1 MNGGCGFLQVIE
13 ETSGLVRNS
22 AKVVRADGNVNQ
34 SIDGEKTFTSN
45 LAAQS
50 NLTTFTQIGTNG
62 IITMSNN
69 TNNSG
74 LHLGTGPI
82 TLLEDGTG
90 VKCSGHLNIGSGS
103 TYQIN
108 GTQITTSALSDN
120 NVIVKN
126 NQSNTFSSA
135 QTLNGSAIFGVS
147 GSNASQATFG
157 ESGATQFSLGKTTAT
172 SSSLDLHTDTT
183 TADISVSFG
192 TGSGL
197 TIPMRITD
205 DTVEVSS
212 STDTEA
218 SMRYKT
224 SSYAGSANAT
234 PVNEVVTRADVSAF
248 LSSAGTSNSVKL
260 NILEAGGGT
269 GFDGSSTS
277 LTINHLNP
285 VVIKATKHIPD
296 GSGGYQAHPAG
307 TLNTFDVDC
316 LCECNN
322 GLTVSGSAQNFLARG
337 GVTNGDAIADV
348 QVAINQLLT
357 RSPTSWS
364 PDFLDVG
371 INGSGATVEMS
382 AGLAIS
388 IQPTLIRTRYG
399 TDGSGNAIYKIEARG
414 RIQNSGGNFSTS
426 TILFNAPSGY
436 RASQEHNFIA
446 QGHTGVAQARIDVAT
461 NGNITL
467 ITNGS
472 DALAFV
478 NLSTISY
485 WTT

>member
-1 MNGGCGFLQVIE
+1 
-13 ETSGLVRNS
+13 
-22 AKVVRADGNVNQ
+22 
-34 SIDGEKTFTSN
+34 
-45 LAAQS
+45 
-50 NLTTFTQIGTNG
+50 
-62 IITMSNN
+62 
-69 TNNSG
+69 
-74 LHLGTGPI
+74 
-82 TLLEDGTG
+82 
-90 VKCSGHLNIGSGS
+90 
-103 TYQIN
+103 
-108 GTQITTSALSDN
+108 
-120 NVIVKN
+120 
-126 NQSNTFSSA
+126 
-135 QTLNGSAIFGVS
+135 
-147 GSNASQATFG
+147 
-157 ESGATQFSLGKTTAT
+157 
-172 SSSLDLHTDTT
+172 
-183 TADISVSFG
+183 
-192 TGSGL
+192 
-197 TIPMRITD
+197 
-205 DTVEVSS
+205 
-212 STDTEA
+212 
-218 SMRYKT
+218 
-224 SSYAGSANAT
+224 
-234 PVNEVVTRADVSAF
+234 
-248 LSSAGTSNSVKL
+248 
-260 NILEAGGGT
+260 LEAGGGT

-285 VVIKATKHIPD
+285 VVIKATKHIPN

-322 GLTVSGSAQNFLARG
+322 GLTVSGAAQNFLARG

-382 AGLAIS
+382 AGLASS

-426 TILFNAPSGY
+426 TTLFNAPSGY
-436 RASQEHNFIA
+436 RPSQEHNFIA

-461 NGNITL
+461 NGNFTL
-467 ITNGS
+467 ITAGS
-472 DALAFV
+472 DTLAFV